1 MSSKGRGGKR
11 RDTLVVD
18 AYHGHGGSYVID
30 PETGERKRV
39 GGTAP
44 AVEAVAVSA
53 VNDNEKEKH
62 HVNAD
67 A

>member
-1 MSSKGRGGKR
+1 MSSKGKGGKR
-11 RDTLVVD
+11 RDAPVGDV
-18 AYHGHGGSYVID
+18 YHGHGGSYVMD

-44 AVEAVAVSA
+44 AAEAVAVPA
-53 VNDNEKEKH
+53 VNDNEKEKY